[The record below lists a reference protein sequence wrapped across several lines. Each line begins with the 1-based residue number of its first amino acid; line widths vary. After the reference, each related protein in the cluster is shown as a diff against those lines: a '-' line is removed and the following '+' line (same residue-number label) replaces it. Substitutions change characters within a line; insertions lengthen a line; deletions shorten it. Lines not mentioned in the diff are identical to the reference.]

1 MKKIMDGRTGFVLHS
16 STEPHVGVG
25 NDDKFTLVVTV
36 EKLDSDG
43 LKSEV
48 KNTTNGLLKILTDLT
63 HTLRA
68 GTLKNKDQVMQFR
81 MFLYHTIDLMRKHQV
96 ITVEDMR
103 VFFEEYNNMRYMA
116 EHLYDQFLWARA
128 SMKRD
133 SAWYPTSVE
142 SVFRH
147 RDSSHI
153 RNIYEALTEQ
163 QKKHFMYELIDH
175 QAKYY
180 YNLPSGM
187 KNVQFQS
194 DMAKISGGFHC
205 WKLLYSHYH
214 GALPKSIKYFKK
226 ELPYEI
232 GNAHRIFTALS
243 KVQSGE
249 GARELIL
256 LSQIF
261 GFIQKFHSKN
271 FPKSYQDI
279 DLTNKLGVISL
290 STQFLS
296 EIDNIYIYLDHYDPT
311 RFYKIWSKEQ
321 EEALEELSYFSVHIE
336 ATKSDHDKNVCKLLQ
351 LESVDRYFLDRFI
364 TGRIEFVHQRIKSSR
379 RIFQEDLDMRFG
391 KSTQSRN
398 SIQLKER
405 IRNLRRKFL
414 NSTAYMKNVQRN
426 VQKSK
431 ID

>member
-1 MKKIMDGRTGFVLHS
+1 M
-16 STEPHVGVG
+16 
-25 NDDKFTLVVTV
+25 
-36 EKLDSDG
+36 
-43 LKSEV
+43 
-48 KNTTNGLLKILTDLT
+48 
-63 HTLRA
+63 
-68 GTLKNKDQVMQFR
+68 
-81 MFLYHTIDLMRKHQV
+81 
-96 ITVEDMR
+96 
-103 VFFEEYNNMRYMA
+103 
-116 EHLYDQFLWARA
+116 
-128 SMKRD
+128 
-133 SAWYPTSVE
+133 
-142 SVFRH
+142 
-147 RDSSHI
+147 
-153 RNIYEALTEQ
+153 
-163 QKKHFMYELIDH
+163 
-175 QAKYY
+175 
-180 YNLPSGM
+180 
-187 KNVQFQS
+187 
-194 DMAKISGGFHC
+194 
-205 WKLLYSHYH
+205 
-214 GALPKSIKYFKK
+214 
-226 ELPYEI
+226 
-232 GNAHRIFTALS
+232 
-243 KVQSGE
+243 
-249 GARELIL
+249 
-256 LSQIF
+256 
-261 GFIQKFHSKN
+261 
-271 FPKSYQDI
+271 KSYQDI

-321 EEALEELSYFSVHIE
+321 EEALEELSCFSVHIE